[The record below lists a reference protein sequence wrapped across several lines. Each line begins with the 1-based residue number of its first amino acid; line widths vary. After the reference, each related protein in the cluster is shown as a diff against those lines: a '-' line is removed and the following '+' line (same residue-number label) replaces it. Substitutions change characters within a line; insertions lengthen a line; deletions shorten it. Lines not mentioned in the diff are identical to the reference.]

1 MGPRLVITS
10 IIITA
15 VVFAVAWMGDQT
27 GSTLYGLPLMTA
39 MALGIFAV
47 QWVGLIHA
55 RLFESEHYFDLVGSL
70 TYITVTIFAIQQAAE
85 IGLRQ
90 QIIAGVVIV
99 WAARLGPFLFRRI
112 QKAGEDRRFRTIKLS
127 TPRFLLTWTLQ
138 GTWVFLTAGAALAAI
153 ITPSTAPLGTV
164 FYVGATMWVLG
175 FAIEVI
181 ADNQKSTFKA
191 DPANENKF
199 ITTGIWARAQHPNY
213 FGEIL
218 LWAGVA
224 VMAVP
229 SLSDSAMIFLIS
241 PVFVAVLLTRISG
254 VPLLRKTA
262 GARWGDDPEY
272 QAYLKNTPL
281 IIPRIF

>member
-1 MGPRLVITS
+1 MGAKLVITS

-27 GSTLYGLPLMTA
+27 GSELYGLPLMTA
-39 MALGIFAV
+39 MALGIFGV
-47 QWVGLIHA
+47 QWIGLIHA
-55 RLFESEHYFDLVGSL
+55 RLFETEHYFDLVGSL
-70 TYITVTIFAIQQAAE
+70 TYITVTVFAVQQAAE

-112 QKAGEDRRFRTIKLS
+112 QKAGEDRRFRKIKLS

-153 ITPSTAPLGTV
+153 MTSNTAPLGTV
-164 FYVGATMWVLG
+164 FYVGAAMWVLG
-175 FAIEVI
+175 FAVEVI
-181 ADNQKSTFKA
+181 ADSQKSAFKA

-224 VMAVP
+224 VMALP
-229 SLSDSAMIFLIS
+229 SLSGSAMIFLIS

-281 IIPRIF
+281 LIPRIF

>member
-1 MGPRLVITS
+1 MGPKLVITS

-15 VVFAVAWMGDQT
+15 AVFGVAWMGDQT

-55 RLFESEHYFDLVGSL
+55 RMFETEHYFDLVGSL
-70 TYITVTIFAIQQAAE
+70 TYITVTLFAVQQAAE

-112 QKAGEDRRFRTIKLS
+112 QKAGEDRRFRKIKLS
-127 TPRFLLTWTLQ
+127 TPRFLVTWTLQ

-153 ITPSTAPLGTV
+153 MTTNTAPLGTV
-164 FYVGATMWVLG
+164 FYVGAGMWVLG
-175 FAIEVI
+175 FAVEVI
-181 ADNQKSTFKA
+181 ADKQKSTFKA

-213 FGEIL
+213 FGEIV

-224 VMAVP
+224 VMALP
-229 SLSDSAMIFLIS
+229 SLSGSAMIFLIS
-241 PVFVAVLLTRISG
+241 PAFVAVLLTRISG

-262 GARWGDDPEY
+262 GIRWGDNPEY

-281 IIPRIF
+281 LIPRIF

>member
-1 MGPRLVITS
+1 MGPKLVITS

-15 VVFAVAWMGDQT
+15 VVFTVAWMGDQT

-39 MALGIFAV
+39 MALGIFVV
-47 QWVGLIHA
+47 QWIGLIHA
-55 RLFESEHYFDLVGSL
+55 RLFKTEHYFDLVGSL
-70 TYITVTIFAIQQAAE
+70 TYITVTVFAVQQTAE

-112 QKAGEDRRFRTIKLS
+112 QKAGEDRRFRKIKLS

-153 ITPSTAPLGTV
+153 MTPNKAALDTLFYLGAAMWL
-164 FYVGATMWVLG
+164 VGLAV
-175 FAIEVI
+175 EVI

-224 VMAVP
+224 VMALP
-229 SLSDSAMIFLIS
+229 SLSGSAMIFLIS

-254 VPLLRKTA
+254 IPLLRKTA
-262 GARWGDDPEY
+262 GARWGDDPAY

>member
-1 MGPRLVITS
+1 
-10 IIITA
+10 
-15 VVFAVAWMGDQT
+15 
-27 GSTLYGLPLMTA
+27 MTA

-47 QWVGLIHA
+47 QWIGLIHA
-55 RLFESEHYFDLVGSL
+55 RLFETEHYFDLVGSL
-70 TYITVTIFAIQQAAE
+70 TYITITLFAVQQAVD

-90 QIIAGVVIV
+90 QIMAGVVVV

-112 QKAGEDRRFRTIKLS
+112 QRAGEDRRFRKIKLS
-127 TPRFLLTWTLQ
+127 TPRFLVTWTLQ
-138 GTWVFLTAGAALAAI
+138 GMWVFITAGAALAAI
-153 ITPSTAPLGTV
+153 MTPNTAALGAV
-164 FYVGATMWVLG
+164 FYVGAAMWVLG
-175 FAIEVI
+175 FAVEVI
-181 ADNQKSTFKA
+181 ADNQKSAFKA

-224 VMAVP
+224 VMALP
-229 SLSDSAMIFLIS
+229 SLTDSAMIFLIS

>member
-1 MGPRLVITS
+1 MGPKLVITS

-55 RLFESEHYFDLVGSL
+55 RLFETEHYFDRVGSL
-70 TYITVTIFAIQQAAE
+70 TYITVTLFAVQQAADM
-85 IGLRQ
+85 GLRQ

-112 QKAGEDRRFRTIKLS
+112 QKAGEDRRFRKIKLS

-153 ITPSTAPLGTV
+153 MTPNVAPLGTL
-164 FYVGATMWVLG
+164 FYVGAVMWVLG

-181 ADNQKSTFKA
+181 ADNQKSAFKA
-191 DPANENKF
+191 DAANENKF

-224 VMAVP
+224 VMALP
-229 SLSDSAMIFLIS
+229 SLSGSAMIFLIS

-262 GARWGDDPEY
+262 GERWGEDPEY

-281 IIPRIF
+281 LIPRIF

>member
-1 MGPRLVITS
+1 MGTKLVITS

-27 GSTLYGLPLMTA
+27 GSSLYGLPLMTA

-55 RLFESEHYFDLVGSL
+55 RLFETEHYFDLVGSL
-70 TYITVTIFAIQQAAE
+70 TYITVIGFAVQQAAE

-90 QIIAGVVIV
+90 QIIAGVVVV

-112 QKAGEDRRFRTIKLS
+112 QKAGEDRRFRKIKLS

-153 ITPSTAPLGTV
+153 MTPNTASLGTV
-164 FYVGATMWVLG
+164 FYLGAAMWVLG

-181 ADNQKSTFKA
+181 ADTQKSAFKA

-224 VMAVP
+224 VMALP
-229 SLSDSAMIFLIS
+229 SLTGSAMIFLIS

-262 GARWGDDPEY
+262 GARWEDDPEY

>member
-1 MGPRLVITS
+1 MGAKLVITS

-27 GSTLYGLPLMTA
+27 GSELYGLPLMTA
-39 MALGIFAV
+39 MALGIFGV
-47 QWVGLIHA
+47 QWIGLIHA
-55 RLFESEHYFDLVGSL
+55 RLFETEHYFDLAGSL
-70 TYITVTIFAIQQAAE
+70 TYITVTVFAVQQAAE

-90 QIIAGVVIV
+90 EIIAGVVIV

-112 QKAGEDRRFRTIKLS
+112 QKAGEDRRFRKIKLS

-153 ITPSTAPLGTV
+153 MTSNTAPLGTV
-164 FYVGATMWVLG
+164 FYVGAAMWVLG
-175 FAIEVI
+175 FAVEVI
-181 ADNQKSTFKA
+181 ADSQKSAFKA

-224 VMAVP
+224 VMALP
-229 SLSDSAMIFLIS
+229 SLSGSAMIFLIS

-281 IIPRIF
+281 LIPRIF

>member
-1 MGPRLVITS
+1 MGPKLVITS

-27 GSTLYGLPLMTA
+27 GSELYGLPLMTA

-47 QWVGLIHA
+47 QWIGLIHA
-55 RLFESEHYFDLVGSL
+55 RLFETEHYFDLVGSL
-70 TYITVTIFAIQQAAE
+70 TYITVTVFAVQQAVE

-112 QKAGEDRRFRTIKLS
+112 QKAGEDRRFRKIKLS
-127 TPRFLLTWTLQ
+127 TPRFLFTWTLQ

-153 ITPSTAPLGTV
+153 MTPNTVPLGTV
-164 FYVGATMWVLG
+164 FYVGAAMWVVG
-175 FAIEVI
+175 FAVEVI
-181 ADNQKSTFKA
+181 ADSQKSAFKA

-224 VMAVP
+224 VMALP
-229 SLSDSAMIFLIS
+229 SLSGSAMIFLIS

-281 IIPRIF
+281 LIPRIF

>member
-1 MGPRLVITS
+1 MGPKLVITS

-15 VVFAVAWMGDQT
+15 AVFAVAWVGDQT
-27 GSTLYGLPLMTA
+27 GSTLYGIPLMTA
-39 MALGIFAV
+39 MALGIFGV

-55 RLFESEHYFDLVGSL
+55 RLFETEHYFDLVGSL
-70 TYITVTIFAIQQAAE
+70 TYVTVTIFAIQQAAE

-112 QKAGEDRRFRTIKLS
+112 QKAGEDRRFRKIKLS
-127 TPRFLLTWTLQ
+127 TPRFLVTWTLQ

-153 ITPSTAPLGTV
+153 MTPNTAPLGTV
-164 FYVGATMWVLG
+164 FFVGAAMWVLG
-175 FAIEVI
+175 FAVEVI
-181 ADNQKSTFKA
+181 ADNQKSAFKA

-224 VMAVP
+224 VMALP
-229 SLSDSAMIFLIS
+229 SLSGSAMIFLIS

>member
-1 MGPRLVITS
+1 MLMKLIITS
-10 IIITA
+10 VLITA
-15 VVFAVAWMGDQT
+15 FVFSVAWIGDQT

-39 MALGIFAV
+39 MALGVFAV

-55 RLFESEHYFDLVGSL
+55 RLYETEHYFDLVGSL
-70 TYITVTIFAIQQAAE
+70 TYITVTVFAVQQAAE

-112 QKAGEDRRFRTIKLS
+112 QKAGEDRRFRKIKLS
-127 TPRFLLTWTLQ
+127 TPRFLVTWTLQ
-138 GTWVFLTAGAALAAI
+138 GMWVFITAGAAFAAI
-153 ITPSTAPLGTV
+153 MTPNTAPLGAL
-164 FYVGATMWVLG
+164 FYVGCVMWVLG
-175 FAIEVI
+175 FAVEII
-181 ADNQKSTFKA
+181 ADNQKSAFKA

-224 VMAVP
+224 VMALP
-229 SLSDSAMIFLIS
+229 SLSGSAMIFLIS
-241 PVFVAVLLTRISG
+241 PVFVTVLLTRISG

>member
-1 MGPRLVITS
+1 MKLIITS
-10 IIITA
+10 VLITA
-15 VVFAVAWMGDQT
+15 FVLAVAWIGDQT

-55 RLFESEHYFDLVGSL
+55 RLFETEHYFDLVGSL
-70 TYITVTIFAIQQAAE
+70 TYIAVTVFAVQQAAE

-90 QIIAGVVIV
+90 QIIAGVIIV

-112 QKAGEDRRFRTIKLS
+112 QKAGEDRRFRKIKLS
-127 TPRFLLTWTLQ
+127 TPRFLFTWTLQ

-153 ITPSTAPLGTV
+153 MTPNTAPLGTV
-164 FYVGATMWVLG
+164 FYVGVAMWVVG
-175 FAIEVI
+175 FAVEVI
-181 ADNQKSTFKA
+181 ADSQKSAFKA

-224 VMAVP
+224 VMALP
-229 SLSDSAMIFLIS
+229 SLSGSAMIFLIS

-281 IIPRIF
+281 LIPRIF

>member
-1 MGPRLVITS
+1 
-10 IIITA
+10 
-15 VVFAVAWMGDQT
+15 
-27 GSTLYGLPLMTA
+27 MTA

-55 RLFESEHYFDLVGSL
+55 RLFETEHYFDLVGSL
-70 TYITVTIFAIQQAAE
+70 TYITVIGFAVQQAAE

-90 QIIAGVVIV
+90 QIIAGVVVV

-112 QKAGEDRRFRTIKLS
+112 QKAGEDRRFRKIKLS

-153 ITPSTAPLGTV
+153 MTPNTASLGTV
-164 FYVGATMWVLG
+164 FYLGAAMWVLG

-181 ADNQKSTFKA
+181 ADNQKSAFKA

-224 VMAVP
+224 VMALP
-229 SLSDSAMIFLIS
+229 SLTGSAMIFLIS

-262 GARWGDDPEY
+262 GARWEDDPEY

-281 IIPRIF
+281 IIPRLF

>member
-1 MGPRLVITS
+1 MGPKLVITS

-27 GSTLYGLPLMTA
+27 GSELYGLPLMTA
-39 MALGIFAV
+39 MALGIFGV
-47 QWVGLIHA
+47 QWIGLIHA
-55 RLFESEHYFDLVGSL
+55 RLFETEHYFDLVGSL
-70 TYITVTIFAIQQAAE
+70 TYITVTVFALQQAAE

-112 QKAGEDRRFRTIKLS
+112 QKAGEDRRFRKIKLS
-127 TPRFLLTWTLQ
+127 TPRFLFTWTLQ

-153 ITPSTAPLGTV
+153 MTSNTAPLGTV
-164 FYVGATMWVLG
+164 FYVGAAMWVVG
-175 FAIEVI
+175 FAVEVI
-181 ADNQKSTFKA
+181 ADSQKSAFKA

-224 VMAVP
+224 VMALP
-229 SLSDSAMIFLIS
+229 SLSGSAMIFLIS

-281 IIPRIF
+281 LIPRIF

>member
-1 MGPRLVITS
+1 MGPKLVITS

-15 VVFAVAWMGDQT
+15 AVFAVAWVGDQT

-55 RLFESEHYFDLVGSL
+55 RLFETEHYFDLVGSL
-70 TYITVTIFAIQQAAE
+70 TYITVTIFAVQQASE

-112 QKAGEDRRFRTIKLS
+112 QTAGEDRRFRKIKLS
-127 TPRFLLTWTLQ
+127 TPRFLVTWTLQ

-153 ITPSTAPLGTV
+153 MTPNTAPLGTV
-164 FYVGATMWVLG
+164 FYVGAAMWILG
-175 FAIEVI
+175 FAVEVI
-181 ADNQKSTFKA
+181 ADNQKSAFKA

-224 VMAVP
+224 VMALP
-229 SLSDSAMIFLIS
+229 SLSGSAMIFLIS

>member
-1 MGPRLVITS
+1 MGAKLVITS

-27 GSTLYGLPLMTA
+27 GSELYGLPLMTA
-39 MALGIFAV
+39 MALGIFGV
-47 QWVGLIHA
+47 QWIGLIHA
-55 RLFESEHYFDLVGSL
+55 RLFETEHYFDLVGSL
-70 TYITVTIFAIQQAAE
+70 TYITVTVFALQQAAE

-112 QKAGEDRRFRTIKLS
+112 QKAGEDRRFRKIKLS

-153 ITPSTAPLGTV
+153 MTSNTAPLGTV
-164 FYVGATMWVLG
+164 FYVGAAMWVLG
-175 FAIEVI
+175 FAVEVI
-181 ADNQKSTFKA
+181 ADSQKSAFKA

-224 VMAVP
+224 VMALP
-229 SLSDSAMIFLIS
+229 SLSGSAMIFLIS

-281 IIPRIF
+281 LIPRIF

>member
-1 MGPRLVITS
+1 MKLIITS
-10 IIITA
+10 VLITA
-15 VVFAVAWMGDQT
+15 FVLAVAWIGDQT

-47 QWVGLIHA
+47 QWLGLIHA
-55 RLFESEHYFDLVGSL
+55 RLFETEHYFDLVGSL
-70 TYITVTIFAIQQAAE
+70 TYITITLFAVQQAVD

-90 QIIAGVVIV
+90 QIMAGVVVV

-112 QKAGEDRRFRTIKLS
+112 QRAGEDRRFRKIKLS
-127 TPRFLLTWTLQ
+127 TPRFLVTWTLQ
-138 GTWVFLTAGAALAAI
+138 GMWVFITAGAALAAI
-153 ITPSTAPLGTV
+153 MTPNTAALGAV
-164 FYVGATMWVLG
+164 FYVGAAMWVLG
-175 FAIEVI
+175 FAVEVI
-181 ADNQKSTFKA
+181 ADNQKSAFKA

-224 VMAVP
+224 VMALP
-229 SLSDSAMIFLIS
+229 SLTDSAMIFLIS

>member
-1 MGPRLVITS
+1 MGPKLVITS

-27 GSTLYGLPLMTA
+27 GSELYGLPLMTA

-47 QWVGLIHA
+47 QWIGLIHA
-55 RLFESEHYFDLVGSL
+55 RLFETEHYFDLVGSL
-70 TYITVTIFAIQQAAE
+70 TYITVTVFAVQQAAE

-112 QKAGEDRRFRTIKLS
+112 QKAGEDRRFRKIKLS
-127 TPRFLLTWTLQ
+127 TPRFLFTWTLQ

-153 ITPSTAPLGTV
+153 MTPNTAPLGTV
-164 FYVGATMWVLG
+164 FYVGVAIWVVG
-175 FAIEVI
+175 FAVEVI
-181 ADNQKSTFKA
+181 ADSQKSAFKA

-224 VMAVP
+224 VMALP
-229 SLSDSAMIFLIS
+229 SLSGSAMIFLIS

-281 IIPRIF
+281 LIPRIF